1 MYGKFTS
8 ELRDFARS
16 EADKMRREQAERRLE
31 ERESR
36 TASGGQTS
44 GGIASCRRHSMVLYQ
59 SSVVVASHATVDD
72 PV

>member
-16 EADKMRREQAERRLE
+16 QSFKMRREQAERRLE
-31 ERESR
+31 EQESK

-44 GGIASCRRHSMVLYQ
+44 GGSCAIKSCDSCATFRLWS
-59 SSVVVASHATVDD
+59 SSVTGF
-72 PV
+72 